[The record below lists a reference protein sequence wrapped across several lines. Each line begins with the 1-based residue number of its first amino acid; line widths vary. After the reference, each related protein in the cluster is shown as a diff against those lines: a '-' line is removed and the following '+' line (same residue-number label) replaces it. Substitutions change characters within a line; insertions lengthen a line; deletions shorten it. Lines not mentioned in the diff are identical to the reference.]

1 MRLFIAIQLDGN
13 IKDALTAVQKTLR
26 VNRVGGNYTK
36 IENLHLTLAFI
47 GEYGDPNRV
56 LEVIRTVPEAS
67 MTAERISLMRS
78 ERGKNGMIY
87 TELGNNG

>member
-36 IENLHLTLAFI
+36 IENLHLIPAGMTR
-47 GEYGDPNRV
+47 GTPS
-56 LEVIRTVPEAS
+56 AS
-67 MTAERISLMRS
+67 TATRC
-78 ERGKNGMIY
+78 
-87 TELGNNG
+87 